1 MDSVIVSITG
11 TLVGILMI
19 VGAAA
24 ESMNNT
30 HMKDT
35 TPDDRVFVL
44 DGPDVQ
50 ERIEEK
56 CLDDLGP
63 YMNLTEEMKEC
74 MHRIRN

>member
-11 TLVGILMI
+11 MTVGILMI
-19 VGAAA
+19 VGAAV

-35 TPDDRVFVL
+35 TPDNRKFVL

-50 ERIEEK
+50 DRIEEK
-56 CLDDLGP
+56 CMDDMGK
-63 YMNLTEEMKEC
+63 YMNWTEEMKEC
-74 MHRIRN
+74 AERIRN